1 MAEDALAENVYS
13 ANGGF
18 NNVNEMK
25 REALFLLAF
34 CLSWCGLAGKAAQA
48 QTTDGWHLEK
58 DKDQI
63 RVYSRKRA
71 GSRLT
76 ELKVECILPGTPS
89 QLVALLSDVA
99 NYKQVIYKTK
109 AAYLLQRPNETQLL
123 YHIVNEL
130 PWPVNDRDLT
140 IRLTFSQ
147 DPASKLLTA
156 RAVGVPDV
164 VPTKP
169 VVVRVAEWLAIWQ
182 VRALPKQR
190 LQITYTCQVDPGGS
204 VPAWLDNLA
213 AATSAYQSFVLIR
226 DSLPLARYQ
235 GKSFG
240 FLRN

>member
-1 MAEDALAENVYS
+1 MTRGLQFTLA
-13 ANGGF
+13 
-18 NNVNEMK
+18 
-25 REALFLLAF
+25 FLLAWYSF
-34 CLSWCGLAGKAAQA
+34 SERDVLAQNS
-48 QTTDGWHLEK
+48 DGWHLEK

-63 RVYSRKRA
+63 QVYSRKRA

-76 ELKVECILPGTPS
+76 ELKVECIIPGTQS
-89 QLVALLSDVA
+89 QLVALLSDIA

-109 AAYLLQRPNETQLL
+109 TAYLLQRPTETQLL

-156 RAVGVPDV
+156 RAVGVPNV
-164 VPTKP
+164 VATKP
-169 VVVRVAEWLAIWQ
+169 GVVRVAEWLAIWQ

-204 VPAWLDNLA
+204 IPAWLDNLA

-226 DSLPLARYQ
+226 NSLPLARYQ
-235 GKSFG
+235 GKSFS